1 MLKKVIDIIPPK
13 NPLTEHNGEES
24 FLKYN
29 DGAPQDEV
37 LRAEPESQPVI
48 ETKPRMTFV
57 ANKETAGKKRLGFG
71 EAENKSWVKGLV
83 LKLALAAGV
92 VLAAM
97 YGFDLKFANAVVK
110 IWPETS
116 DLRKE
121 VNVAV
126 DPGVQSIDQEKKSI
140 PGLSMSVEDTV
151 KGEFP
156 ATGQKNI
163 QGKAQ
168 GTVKLFNN
176 YSTTQRLVKGTRL
189 QAPLEKFQPALAK
202 DETPWYRT
210 AEDVVLGSKSSATVK
225 VIADGSGEKYN
236 IESSVFSVPG
246 LVGTAQYTFVYGQS
260 FEKFQGGTQGNA
272 PEVKKE
278 DMENA
283 KKGMVDLAK
292 EQIKKTLE
300 AKVKQQGLEIV
311 DASVIK
317 FEFGEAVITAK
328 AGDSIPK
335 IAVQMNAK
343 ASTVAYKKSDFET
356 LGRDM
361 IDQAVAAGSIVDEKS
376 LSIKSSYAGIDPA
389 SGKPALALVAQ
400 ITAYSGMSEDDL
412 KKGLSEKS
420 INEARMF
427 LMNQP
432 GMKNAQ
438 IQLTPPWRFNIPRDL
453 DRIQVQTIME

>member
-13 NPLTEHNGEES
+13 NPLTEGNGEES

-29 DGAPQDEV
+29 DGTQQGEALQNE
-37 LRAEPESQPVI
+37 AETETIPEI
-48 ETKPRMTFV
+48 KPRMTFV
-57 ANKETAGKKRLGFG
+57 ANKEGIEKKKLSFG
-71 EAENKSWVKGLV
+71 ISENKSWVKGLAV
-83 LKLALAAGV
+83 KLALFL
-92 VLAAM
+92 VLASLAM
-97 YGFDLKFANAVVK
+97 YGVDLKFAGAVVK
-110 IWPETS
+110 IWPQTS

-121 VNVAV
+121 INVAV
-126 DPGVQSIDQEKKSI
+126 DPAVQSIDREKNSI
-140 PGLSMSVEDTV
+140 PGLVISVEDEI
-151 KGEFP
+151 KGDFP

-176 YSTTQRLVKGTRL
+176 YSTPQRLVKGTRL

-210 AEDVVLGSKSSATVK
+210 AEDVVLGPKSSATVK
-225 VIADGSGEKYN
+225 VIADGTGEKYN

-278 DMENA
+278 DLENA
-283 KKGMVDLAK
+283 KKGMADLAK

-300 AKVKQQGLEIV
+300 AKVRQQGLEIV

-328 AGDSIPK
+328 VGDSIPK
-335 IAVQMNAK
+335 VAAQMNAK
-343 ASTVAYKKSDFET
+343 ASTTAYKKADFDA
-356 LGRDM
+356 LGKDIITRT
-361 IDQAVAAGSIVDEKS
+361 VASGSIANEKS

-389 SGKPALALVAQ
+389 SGKPVLAMAAQ

-420 INEARMF
+420 INEAKMF

-432 GMKNAQ
+432 GMKDIQ